1 MTTQIP
7 RIYARISNKYLLNPL
22 RISLTARNIGTDICF
37 FLLSESPGRALNL
50 SPLFSPWIASITLIL
65 FILLNAKKLKSIIRK
80 TVTRLAAAPMRIIIL
95 TSGNM
100 ICITADFRL
109 KSIVIIVIAMIT
121 TATTSMLAV
130 TMIAKSPSL
139 FMKRILDAYPYV

>member
-1 MTTQIP
+1 ML
-7 RIYARISNKYLLNPL
+7 KKNPK
-22 RISLTARNIGTDICF
+22 G
-37 FLLSESPGRALNL
+37 SPIT
-50 SPLFSPWIASITLIL
+50 PPIA
-65 FILLNAKKLKSIIRK
+65 AKKRYLTMKSVLYERDHTPIAFIMPISRSS
-80 TVTRLAAAPMRIIIL
+80 LLM
-95 TSGNM
+95 
-100 ICITADFRL
+100 ADFRL